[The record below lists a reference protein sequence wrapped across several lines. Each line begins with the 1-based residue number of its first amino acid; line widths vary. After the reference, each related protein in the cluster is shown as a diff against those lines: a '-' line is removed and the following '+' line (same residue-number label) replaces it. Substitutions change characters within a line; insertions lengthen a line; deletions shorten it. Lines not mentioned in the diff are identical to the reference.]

1 MIEQRVYYVRS
12 ESGNPLSGSEDF
24 GRELFGRNEP
34 GFEGRR
40 EGGRG
45 ERRGGRHGGGL
56 GAHVRRLFEM
66 REGPDFREGKDSHG
80 AHGGRH
86 EHGFCGRGEREGRGG
101 GFEGRHGGGGH
112 GFFGRGMGGHRER
125 LFDAG
130 DLKLVILK
138 LLSEQPSYGYQLIK
152 TMEERLAGGYTPS
165 AGVVYPTLTLLE
177 EEGLAACATEN
188 GKKVYSATAEGL
200 KYLDENKRRVE
211 QLFER
216 LEEAGRGFARGRS
229 PELMKA
235 FMNLRGAVVA
245 RVSRESV
252 TAEQIHK
259 ITEAI
264 NAAAK
269 AIDEL

>member
-1 MIEQRVYYVRS
+1 
-12 ESGNPLSGSEDF
+12 
-24 GRELFGRNEP
+24 
-34 GFEGRR
+34 
-40 EGGRG
+40 
-45 ERRGGRHGGGL
+45 
-56 GAHVRRLFEM
+56 
-66 REGPDFREGKDSHG
+66 
-80 AHGGRH
+80 
-86 EHGFCGRGEREGRGG
+86 
-101 GFEGRHGGGGH
+101 
-112 GFFGRGMGGHRER
+112 
-125 LFDAG
+125 
-130 DLKLVILK
+130 LKLVILK

-165 AGVVYPTLTLLE
+165 AGVVYPTLTMLE
-177 EEGLAACATEN
+177 EEGFAASSTEN
-188 GKKVYSATAEGL
+188 GKKVYSVTPEGL
-200 KYLDENKRRVE
+200 SYLEENKRRVE

-252 TAEQIHK
+252 TPEQIHK